1 MLTSAVLTFL
11 VGVFALAAD
20 ELVVSGPGYEYT
32 FRVSGWGWMNLLTAM
47 VLAGVAVAHFMN
59 ATRTRAAAIVA
70 TCLPIV
76 VSFLWMPHLPRG
88 LNYVDSL

>member
-1 MLTSAVLTFL
+1 
-11 VGVFALAAD
+11 
-20 ELVVSGPGYEYT
+20 
-32 FRVSGWGWMNLLTAM
+32 MNLLTAM
-47 VLAGVAVAHFMN
+47 VLAGVATAHFMN
-59 ATRTRAAAIVA
+59 ATRTRSAAIVA